1 MMKQSLAHN
10 RVPHYTGLACFNT
23 LITLFNLVRSEIKGG
38 NKLQSFEKFI
48 LCLMRLR
55 LGVSVIDLADRFQIS
70 KTTAAD
76 TFLEILNIFFIKL
89 TPLVIWPERPELQ
102 MPMPMCFRSK
112 FGCKITAITDCFEL
126 FIDRP
131 SNLSARA
138 LTWSTYKSHNT
149 AKFLIGITPQG
160 TICFISKGWGGR
172 TSDQFITENS
182 NFLKYV
188 QYGDVIMADRGFN
201 IAETLGTFGAKL
213 EIPSFTKG
221 QSQL

>member
-1 MMKQSLAHN
+1 MKQSLAHN

-102 MPMPMCFRSK
+102 MSMPMSFRSK
-112 FGCKITAITDCFEL
+112 FGCKIT
-126 FIDRP
+126 
-131 SNLSARA
+131 
-138 LTWSTYKSHNT
+138 
-149 AKFLIGITPQG
+149 
-160 TICFISKGWGGR
+160 
-172 TSDQFITENS
+172 
-182 NFLKYV
+182 
-188 QYGDVIMADRGFN
+188 
-201 IAETLGTFGAKL
+201 
-213 EIPSFTKG
+213 
-221 QSQL
+221 